1 MIQEYGY
8 VVKTDE
14 QFAWVHTE
22 RKSTCG
28 QCAAQKGCGTNV
40 FSKVLGN
47 KHTEL
52 KAINTANAEIGDTVV
67 LGLRESVLLKSAFI
81 MYMLPLMLMFIFAF
95 LTQVFFN
102 AFGRE
107 VSQLWIGMFAVA
119 GLSLGFAYARHFAKI
134 HQTDANYHPVV
145 LRKSTLAE
153 QISITHTQ
161 EV

>member
-14 QFAWVHTE
+14 QFAWVHTQ

-52 KAINTANAEIGDTVV
+52 KAINAANAKVGDTVV

-81 MYMLPLMLMFIFAF
+81 MYMLPLLMMFIFAVF
-95 LTQVFFN
+95 TQFIFN
-102 AFGRE
+102 AVGNE
-107 VSQLWIGMFAVA
+107 ASQFWIGIFAVT
-119 GLSLGFAYARHFAKI
+119 GLLLGFVYARYFAKQ
-134 HQTDANYHPVV
+134 HQTDSEYHPVV
-145 LRKSTLAE
+145 LRQSTLVE
-153 QISITHTQ
+153 QFSINHTQ

>member
-28 QCAAQKGCGTNV
+28 QCAAQKGCGTSV

-52 KAINTANAEIGDTVV
+52 KAINTANAVVGETVV

-81 MYMLPLMLMFIFAF
+81 MYMLPLISMFIFAF
-95 LTQVFFN
+95 LTQIVAN
-102 AFGRE
+102 AFGYE
-107 VSQLWIGMFAVA
+107 VPQLWIGMIAVA
-119 GLSLGFAYARHFAKI
+119 GLLLGFAYARHFAKQ
-134 HQTDANYHPVV
+134 HQADENYHPVV

-153 QISITHTQ
+153 QFSIKHTQ

>member
-52 KAINTANAEIGDTVV
+52 KAINAANVVVGDTVV

-81 MYMLPLMLMFIFAF
+81 MYMLPLILMFTFAF
-95 LTQVFFN
+95 LAQIIAN
-102 AFGRE
+102 ASGYE
-107 VSQLWIGMFAVA
+107 LPQLWIGIFGVT
-119 GLSLGFAYARHFAKI
+119 GLSLGFAYARLFAKQ
-134 HQTDANYHPVV
+134 HQADANYHPVV
-145 LRKSTLAE
+145 LRKSTLSE
-153 QISITHTQ
+153 QFSINHTQ